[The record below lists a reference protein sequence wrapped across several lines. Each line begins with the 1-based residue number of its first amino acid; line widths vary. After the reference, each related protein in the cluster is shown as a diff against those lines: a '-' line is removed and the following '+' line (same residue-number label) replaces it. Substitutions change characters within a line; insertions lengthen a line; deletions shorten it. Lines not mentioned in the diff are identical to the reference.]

1 MQGRVPWRHSRPRP
15 HKALGRIC
23 RLAEANP
30 FRPRTSGAHVPCL
43 LSESFSIGQG
53 ACRSPALRKN
63 EKRIPHEQACI
74 KIAACSAK
82 VRIPHSVCMSIPSK
96 LWRYALMI
104 IASDNHA
111 YRMLT
116 PFAPVIRGHKCLFGA
131 TWRYRHR
138 LGACRVGTAL
148 KGAAATTSTYPDHHP

>member
-30 FRPRTSGAHVPCL
+30 LRPRTSGAQMPRL
-43 LSESFSIGQG
+43 LHDSFFFGQG

-63 EKRIPHEQACI
+63 DERIPPEHTCF
-74 KIAACSAK
+74 KIAACSGK
-82 VRIPHSVCMSIPSK
+82 GRIPHAVGASMTAKC
-96 LWRYALMI
+96 WRYALMI

-111 YRMLT
+111 YRMLP

-131 TWRYRHR
+131 TWRNRHH